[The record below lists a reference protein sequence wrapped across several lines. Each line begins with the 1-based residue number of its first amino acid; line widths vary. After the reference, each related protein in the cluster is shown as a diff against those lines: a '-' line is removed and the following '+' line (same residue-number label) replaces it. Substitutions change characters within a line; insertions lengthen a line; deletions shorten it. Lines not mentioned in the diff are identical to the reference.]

1 MTKLDRLYKLS
12 QGSDTAIW
20 ACDEIL
26 RQDERIAELENQW
39 ISVEDRLPDENK
51 NVIVFANDIVSSF
64 VETAC
69 YYVCPEY
76 LHGGWSEENGD
87 PYEPIITHW
96 MNLPEPPKEQ
106 EQTNGMNAVWKLA
119 REQGK

>member
-1 MTKLDRLYKLS
+1 MNKPTGKLLFAYRTI
-12 QGSDTAIW
+12 TA
-20 ACDEIL
+20 L
-26 RQDERIAELENQW
+26 NERITELENQW

-51 NVIVFANDIVSSF
+51 NVIVFANDIVSGF

-76 LHGGWSEENGD
+76 LTGGWREESGD

-106 EQTNGMNAVWKLA
+106 
-119 REQGK
+119 GK